1 MPAHV
6 RAFDAVVLAGG
17 RSTRLGGAD
26 KPGLVVGRRTLL
38 GSVVWA
44 VTEAG
49 AARVVVVGPQRPAAL
64 GAAILTP
71 GTGSPGTGGA
81 GTGSPRTGSPGTGS
95 PGTGGAG
102 TGSPGTGSPG
112 MGSPGTGSPGTGSPG
127 MGSPGTG
134 GPGAR
139 GGEQVR
145 YTREDPSG
153 GGPVAA
159 LRCGL
164 AEVTAPDV
172 VLLAADLPFL
182 RPVHVTRLLAAL
194 AGPAARGVA
203 LLDVSGRP
211 QWLAS
216 GWPAAVLRA
225 ALEDYPGSSLR
236 GVLGPLEPVLL
247 PDETAAGEPPPWLDC
262 DTADDL
268 RVARDWAARAGT
280 EQEATR

>member
-1 MPAHV
+1 VPAHV

-26 KPGLVVGRRTLL
+26 KPGLVVGPRTLL

-49 AARVVVVGPQRPAAL
+49 ASRVVVVGPQRPAAL
-64 GAAILTP
+64 GAATLTP
-71 GTGSPGTGGA
+71 GT
-81 GTGSPRTGSPGTGS
+81 
-95 PGTGGAG
+95 
-102 TGSPGTGSPG
+102 
-112 MGSPGTGSPGTGSPG
+112 GSPGTGSPGTGSPG
-127 MGSPGTG
+127 TGSPGTG
-134 GPGAR
+134 SPGTGSPGTGSPAPGGPATGGPGGR
-139 GGEQVR
+139 SGEQVR
-145 YTREDPSG
+145 YTREDPPG

-164 AEVTAPDV
+164 AEVSAPDV

-194 AGPAARGVA
+194 PGPAARGAA
-203 LLDVSGRP
+203 LLDASGRP

-216 GWPAAVLRA
+216 CWPAAVLRA

-236 GVLGPLEPVLL
+236 GVLGPLDPVLL
-247 PDETAAGEPPPWLDC
+247 PDETTAGEPPPWLDC

>member
-44 VTEAG
+44 VTAAG
-49 AARVVVVGPQRPAAL
+49 ASRVVVVGPQRPAAL
-64 GAAILTP
+64 GAATLT
-71 GTGSPGTGGA
+71 
-81 GTGSPRTGSPGTGS
+81 PGTGS

-112 MGSPGTGSPGTGSPG
+112 
-127 MGSPGTG
+127 
-134 GPGAR
+134 AR

-145 YTREDPSG
+145 YTREDPPG

-164 AEVTAPDV
+164 AEVSAPDV

-225 ALEDYPGSSLR
+225 ALEGYPGSSLR

>member
-1 MPAHV
+1 VPAHA

-17 RSTRLGGAD
+17 RAARLGGVD
-26 KPGLVVGRRTLL
+26 KPRLVVGQRTLL
-38 GSVVWA
+38 GSVVSA

-49 AARVVVVGPQRPAAL
+49 ASRVVVVGPQRPAAL
-64 GAAILTP
+64 DSAT
-71 GTGSPGTGGA
+71 
-81 GTGSPRTGSPGTGS
+81 
-95 PGTGGAG
+95 
-102 TGSPGTGSPG
+102 
-112 MGSPGTGSPGTGSPG
+112 GSPGTGSPGTGSPG
-127 MGSPGTG
+127 TGSPGTVSPGTG
-134 GPGAR
+134 GPAAR
-139 GGEQVR
+139 GGEQVS
-145 YTREDPSG
+145 YTREDPPG

-164 AEVTAPDV
+164 AEVSAPDI

-194 AGPAARGVA
+194 AGPATRGAA
-203 LLDVSGRP
+203 LLDASGRP
-211 QWLAS
+211 QWLVS
-216 GWPAAVLRA
+216 CWPAAVLRT
-225 ALEDYPGSSLR
+225 ALIAYRGNSLR

>member
-17 RSTRLGGAD
+17 RGTRLGGAD
-26 KPGLVVGRRTLL
+26 KPGLVVGQRTLL

-49 AARVVVVGPQRPAAL
+49 ASRVVVVGPQRPAS
-64 GAAILTP
+64 
-71 GTGSPGTGGA
+71 GS
-81 GTGSPRTGSPGTGS
+81 
-95 PGTGGAG
+95 
-102 TGSPGTGSPG
+102 
-112 MGSPGTGSPGTGSPG
+112 
-127 MGSPGTG
+127 
-134 GPGAR
+134 PGAR
-139 GGEQVR
+139 GAEQVR
-145 YTREDPSG
+145 YTREDPPG
-153 GGPVAA
+153 GGPVPA
-159 LRCGL
+159 LRRGL
-164 AEVTAPDV
+164 AEVSAPDV

-194 AGPAARGVA
+194 AGPAARGAA
-203 LLDVSGRP
+203 LLDASGQP

-225 ALEDYPGSSLR
+225 ALEGYPGRSLR

-247 PDETAAGEPPPWLDC
+247 PDDTAAGEPPPWLDC

-268 RVARDWAARAGT
+268 RVAQDWAARAGT

>member
-1 MPAHV
+1 VPAHA

-17 RSTRLGGAD
+17 RGTRLGGAD
-26 KPGLVVGRRTLL
+26 KPGLVVGQRTLL

-49 AARVVVVGPQRPAAL
+49 ASRVVVVGPQRPA
-64 GAAILTP
+64 T
-71 GTGSPGTGGA
+71 S
-81 GTGSPRTGSPGTGS
+81 
-95 PGTGGAG
+95 
-102 TGSPGTGSPG
+102 
-112 MGSPGTGSPGTGSPG
+112 
-127 MGSPGTG
+127 

-139 GGEQVR
+139 GAEQVR
-145 YTREDPSG
+145 YTREDPPG
-153 GGPVAA
+153 GGPVPA
-159 LRCGL
+159 LRRGL
-164 AEVTAPDV
+164 AEVSAPDV

-194 AGPAARGVA
+194 AGPATRGAA
-203 LLDVSGRP
+203 LLDASGQP

-225 ALEDYPGSSLR
+225 ALEGYPGRSLR

>member
-44 VTEAG
+44 VTAAG
-49 AARVVVVGPQRPAAL
+49 ASRVVVVGPQRPAAL

-71 GTGSPGTGGA
+71 GTGSPGTGG
-81 GTGSPRTGSPGTGS
+81 PGT
-95 PGTGGAG
+95 
-102 TGSPGTGSPG
+102 
-112 MGSPGTGSPGTGSPG
+112 GSPGTGSPGTGSPG
-127 MGSPGTG
+127 TGSPGTG

-145 YTREDPSG
+145 YTREDPPG

-164 AEVTAPDV
+164 AEVSAPDV

-194 AGPAARGVA
+194 VGPAARGVA

-225 ALEDYPGSSLR
+225 ALEGYPGSSLR

>member
-1 MPAHV
+1 VPAHA

-17 RSTRLGGAD
+17 RGTRLGGAD
-26 KPGLVVGRRTLL
+26 KPGLVVGQRTLL

-49 AARVVVVGPQRPAAL
+49 ASRVVVVGPQRPAS
-64 GAAILTP
+64 
-71 GTGSPGTGGA
+71 GS
-81 GTGSPRTGSPGTGS
+81 
-95 PGTGGAG
+95 
-102 TGSPGTGSPG
+102 
-112 MGSPGTGSPGTGSPG
+112 
-127 MGSPGTG
+127 
-134 GPGAR
+134 PGAR
-139 GGEQVR
+139 GAEQVR
-145 YTREDPSG
+145 YTREDPPG
-153 GGPVAA
+153 GGPVPA
-159 LRCGL
+159 LRRGL
-164 AEVTAPDV
+164 AEVSAPDV

-194 AGPAARGVA
+194 AGPAARGAA
-203 LLDVSGRP
+203 LLDASGQP

-225 ALEDYPGSSLR
+225 ALEGYPGRSLR

-268 RVARDWAARAGT
+268 RVARAWAARAGT

>member
-1 MPAHV
+1 
-6 RAFDAVVLAGG
+6 
-17 RSTRLGGAD
+17 
-26 KPGLVVGRRTLL
+26 
-38 GSVVWA
+38 
-44 VTEAG
+44 
-49 AARVVVVGPQRPAAL
+49 VVGPQRPAAL
-64 GAAILTP
+64 GAATLTP

-81 GTGSPRTGSPGTGS
+81 GTGSPDTGS
-95 PGTGGAG
+95 AG
-102 TGSPGTGSPG
+102 TGSPGTGS
-112 MGSPGTGSPGTGSPG
+112 
-127 MGSPGTG
+127 
-134 GPGAR
+134 PGAR

-145 YTREDPSG
+145 YTREDPPG

-164 AEVTAPDV
+164 AEVSAPDV

-194 AGPAARGVA
+194 AGPATRGAA
-203 LLDVSGRP
+203 LLDASGRS
-211 QWLAS
+211 QWLVS
-216 GWPAAVLRA
+216 CWPAAVLRA
-225 ALEDYPGSSLR
+225 ALIAYRGSSLR

-268 RVARDWAARAGT
+268 RVARDWAARAGI

>member
-1 MPAHV
+1 MPAHA

-26 KPGLVVGRRTLL
+26 KPGLVVGPRTLL

-49 AARVVVVGPQRPAAL
+49 ASRVVVVGPQRPAAL
-64 GAAILTP
+64 GAATLTP

-81 GTGSPRTGSPGTGS
+81 GTGS
-95 PGTGGAG
+95 AG
-102 TGSPGTGSPG
+102 TGS
-112 MGSPGTGSPGTGSPG
+112 
-127 MGSPGTG
+127 
-134 GPGAR
+134 PGAR
-139 GGEQVR
+139 GGEQIR
-145 YTREDPSG
+145 YTREDPPG

-164 AEVTAPDV
+164 AEVSAPDV

-194 AGPAARGVA
+194 PGPAARGVA

-225 ALEDYPGSSLR
+225 ALEGYPGSSLR

>member
-26 KPGLVVGRRTLL
+26 KPGLVVGPRTLL

-44 VTEAG
+44 VTEGG
-49 AARVVVVGPQRPAAL
+49 AARVVVVGPQRPAT
-64 GAAILTP
+64 LTP
-71 GTGSPGTGGA
+71 GTLTPGTGSAGTGSAGTGGAGTGGAGTGGAGTGSAGTGSPGTGGA
-81 GTGSPRTGSPGTGS
+81 GTGS
-95 PGTGGAG
+95 AG
-102 TGSPGTGSPG
+102 TGS
-112 MGSPGTGSPGTGSPG
+112 
-127 MGSPGTG
+127 
-134 GPGAR
+134 PGAR
-139 GGEQVR
+139 GGEQIR
-145 YTREDPSG
+145 YTREDPPG

-164 AEVTAPDV
+164 AEVSAPDV
-172 VLLAADLPFL
+172 VLLAAGLPFL

-194 AGPAARGVA
+194 PGPAARGVA

-225 ALEDYPGSSLR
+225 ALEGYPGSSLR

>member
-6 RAFDAVVLAGG
+6 RAFDAVILAGG
-17 RSTRLGGAD
+17 RGTRLGGAD

-38 GSVVWA
+38 GSVVSA

-49 AARVVVVGPQRPAAL
+49 ASRVVVVGPERPATR
-64 GAAILTP
+64 G
-71 GTGSPGTGGA
+71 PGTGG
-81 GTGSPRTGSPGTGS
+81 
-95 PGTGGAG
+95 
-102 TGSPGTGSPG
+102 
-112 MGSPGTGSPGTGSPG
+112 
-127 MGSPGTG
+127 
-134 GPGAR
+134 
-139 GGEQVR
+139 GEQVS
-145 YTREDPSG
+145 YTREDPPG

-164 AEVTAPDV
+164 AEVSAPDV
-172 VLLAADLPFL
+172 VLVAADLPFL
-182 RPVHVTRLLAAL
+182 RPAHVARLLAVL
-194 AGPAARGVA
+194 AGQDGPGVV
-203 LLDVSGRP
+203 LLDAPGRP

-216 GWPAAVLRA
+216 CWPAAVLRA
-225 ALEDYPGSSLR
+225 ALGAYAGSSLR
-236 GVLGPLEPVLL
+236 GVLGPLGPAAL

>member
-1 MPAHV
+1 VPAHV

-17 RSTRLGGAD
+17 RGTRLGGAD
-26 KPGLVVGRRTLL
+26 KPGLVVGQRTLL

-49 AARVVVVGPQRPAAL
+49 ASRVVVVGPQRPA
-64 GAAILTP
+64 
-71 GTGSPGTGGA
+71 S
-81 GTGSPRTGSPGTGS
+81 
-95 PGTGGAG
+95 
-102 TGSPGTGSPG
+102 
-112 MGSPGTGSPGTGSPG
+112 
-127 MGSPGTG
+127 G

-139 GGEQVR
+139 GAEQVR
-145 YTREDPSG
+145 YTREDPPG
-153 GGPVAA
+153 GGPVPA
-159 LRCGL
+159 LRRGL
-164 AEVTAPDV
+164 AEVSAPDV

-182 RPVHVTRLLAAL
+182 RPVHVMRLLAAL
-194 AGPAARGVA
+194 AGPATRGAV
-203 LLDVSGRP
+203 LLDASGRP

-225 ALEDYPGSSLR
+225 ALEGYPGSSLR

-268 RVARDWAARAGT
+268 RVARAWAARAGT

>member
-1 MPAHV
+1 MPAHA

-38 GSVVWA
+38 GAVVWA

-49 AARVVVVGPQRPAAL
+49 ASRVVVVGPQRPAAL
-64 GAAILTP
+64 GAATLSPGTG
-71 GTGSPGTGGA
+71 GTGSPGTGGP
-81 GTGSPRTGSPGTGS
+81 GTGGPGTGGPGTGS
-95 PGTGGAG
+95 LAA
-102 TGSPGTGSPG
+102 
-112 MGSPGTGSPGTGSPG
+112 
-127 MGSPGTG
+127 G

-145 YTREDPSG
+145 YTREDPPG
-153 GGPVAA
+153 GGPVPA
-159 LRCGL
+159 LRRGL
-164 AEVTAPDV
+164 AEVSAPDV

-182 RPVHVTRLLAAL
+182 RPVHVMRLLAAL
-194 AGPAARGVA
+194 AGPATRGAV
-203 LLDVSGRP
+203 LLDASGRP

-225 ALEDYPGSSLR
+225 ALEGYPGRSLR
-236 GVLGPLEPVLL
+236 GVLGPLDPVLL

-268 RVARDWAARAGT
+268 RVARAWAARAGT